1 MEVVGGEWCWGMEI
15 VAGGEIKK
23 DFGCVLKR
31 MVESNDGGRRMV
43 VVDGDDGRQMVVVN
57 VVGSRWILMVNDGGI
72 CWEFLRGWHLFSS
85 ALSLFCKWSFQLIII
100 TLSRRHPIGIME
112 NYMNW
117 VQGMASAAALLLL
130 IGFLC
135 CCLIA
140 KPRPHGDLR
149 TSTGACSCDGFV

>member
-1 MEVVGGEWCWGMEI
+1 
-15 VAGGEIKK
+15 
-23 DFGCVLKR
+23 
-31 MVESNDGGRRMV
+31 
-43 VVDGDDGRQMVVVN
+43 
-57 VVGSRWILMVNDGGI
+57 
-72 CWEFLRGWHLFSS
+72 
-85 ALSLFCKWSFQLIII
+85 
-100 TLSRRHPIGIME
+100 ME

-149 TSTGACSCDGFV
+149 TSTGACSCDGFVWLFFFLFALRYTFTSFFVGLTLDSFVKESFFCWYINMIMLYSSWNIRFLTVDLQCYILYPGLHVILNIFCILFGPILAKTMNNPYFTQNCINMM